1 MIFPHSHRTHKRD
14 IYPIFKYIRPCGA
27 RGRRAGLRARD
38 RDTHRAHGRS
48 SPLIALGTRQTRWR
62 RIRSIR
68 LLVVVD
74 KLLDESLLEQHS
86 DLRHLVAPQRVSQQR
101 ALDSHLNHLERAAQH
116 AAEQAGVLELGALL
130 WQLDEP
136 TRGTPG

>member
-1 MIFPHSHRTHKRD
+1 V
-14 IYPIFKYIRPCGA
+14 A
-27 RGRRAGLRARD
+27 RARRRRAGLRARD

-48 SPLIALGTRQTRWR
+48 SPLIALGRRQTH
-62 RIRSIR
+62 IRSIR

-116 AAEQAGVLELGALL
+116 AAEQAGVLELGVLL

>member
-1 MIFPHSHRTHKRD
+1 M
-14 IYPIFKYIRPCGA
+14 YPIFKYQALWRA
-27 RGRRAGLRARD
+27 RRRRAGLRARD

-86 DLRHLVAPQRVSQQR
+86 DLRHLLTVAR
-101 ALDSHLNHLERAAQH
+101 
-116 AAEQAGVLELGALL
+116 
-130 WQLDEP
+130 
-136 TRGTPG
+136 

>member
-1 MIFPHSHRTHKRD
+1 VARAAAVRACAHATGIRTVRTD
-14 IYPIFKYIRPCGA
+14 GA
-27 RGRRAGLRARD
+27 PLSLRSARD
-38 RDTHRAHGRS
+38 RHVGEN
-48 SPLIALGTRQTRWR
+48 
-62 RIRSIR
+62 IRSIR